1 MKEKIKKLF
10 DNNTL
15 HGKIMRAVFVLI
27 IVAIICAIAYVIMKK
42 TGFWEEINSM
52 EKIRE
57 WVLSG
62 GVFSFLIFI
71 LLQILQ
77 TTILQIPAI
86 FVTIA
91 GALIFGRWPAFIMSY
106 IAVMI
111 GSLIMFWIG
120 RKAGRKFLNWLV
132 GEETANK
139 WIDRMSNGKY
149 LFFLMMLF
157 PLFPDDILC
166 VVAGLTKMSFPFF
179 FWTNILARGLG
190 IACTVFFGSGAII
203 PFHGWGLI
211 VWGILIVLVIIL
223 FYLSVKYKDK
233 IDEIIKLMFK
243 RKLKPANTV
252 EDQEVLVNK
261 QAVEDS
267 KIEIEENKN
276 VFHQLIENL
285 QVSLKN
291 PLTIRYYLAN
301 SVEFKQ
307 YRIKNASNIEEKRFY
322 AGILMP
328 KLVWIAEIST
338 LRCYEMGFSFGEI
351 VLDATASSRSKV
363 DSIILI
369 RMISNGVYRLPEE
382 SYSDFEGK
390 FGGECENCN
399 LSGLFEMY
407 SNFRRTF
414 GDLLQ

>member
-179 FWTNILARGLG
+179 FWTNVLARGLG

-243 RKLKPANTV
+243 RKLKSANTV
-252 EDQEVLVNK
+252 EDQEVLANN

-276 VFHQLIENL
+276 VKNVEKDIENTEKT
-285 QVSLKN
+285 QKN
-291 PLTIRYYLAN
+291 DKKT
-301 SVEFKQ
+301 E
-307 YRIKNASNIEEKRFY
+307 
-322 AGILMP
+322 
-328 KLVWIAEIST
+328 
-338 LRCYEMGFSFGEI
+338 
-351 VLDATASSRSKV
+351 
-363 DSIILI
+363 
-369 RMISNGVYRLPEE
+369 
-382 SYSDFEGK
+382 
-390 FGGECENCN
+390 
-399 LSGLFEMY
+399 
-407 SNFRRTF
+407 
-414 GDLLQ
+414 